1 MRPRIRTAA
10 CGFLAAIALSAA
22 PDPAPIPPVLSE
34 IDRVVSESFWDAG
47 LKGVDWSG
55 AVRAAAAEIE
65 HARDAAAR
73 DRAYDRLLA
82 RLDDSHTFRLPAGVL
97 PERGWATCGLRIG
110 RETDGFAV
118 KGILPGTAAERAG
131 LALGDRVLEVDGRH
145 YGREKVNFRDL
156 FLRLEGPAGSSVEV
170 VWKPAAGGSERTS
183 KLVRT
188 AEEPGDALV
197 WKSARVIRRPAGA
210 YGYARLW
217 GLDSETALAIVDL
230 LLDREEVERIHAN
243 LSGWNSIQGF
253 VLDARA
259 NSGGYDPNIL
269 ATFLRGRWSSGD
281 YYRRTR
287 TGRRL
292 VPPVYRPLDV
302 VLLVNSATASAA
314 EALALQVRR
323 HGIGPIVG
331 EQTAG
336 MATGGAFSRR
346 LVDGSW
352 LWVSNSR
359 IEDENGRSYE
369 GEGVLPD
376 VVVAD
381 RPPAATGEE
390 EAIVEAG
397 LRVLAKG
404 AAGVRKSEIGNR

>member
-1 MRPRIRTAA
+1 MKPRIRTAA
-10 CGFLAAIALSAA
+10 CGFLAAVALAAA
-22 PDPAPIPPVLSE
+22 PDPAPVPPVLAE
-34 IDRVVSESFWDAG
+34 IDRVVSESFWDAN
-47 LKGVDWSG
+47 LKGIDWSA
-55 AVRAAAAEIE
+55 AVRAAAVEIE
-65 HARDAAAR
+65 HARDSVAR

-97 PERGWATCGLRIG
+97 PERGWATSGLRIG
-110 RETDGFAV
+110 RDGDGFAV

-131 LALGDRVLEVDGRH
+131 LALGDRVLEVDGRR

-170 VWKPAAGGSERTS
+170 VWKPAAGNERTS
-183 KLVRT
+183 KLVRA

-197 WKSARVIRRPAGA
+197 WKSTRVIRRGARA

-230 LLDREEVERIHAN
+230 LLDREEIERVHTN
-243 LSGWNSIQGF
+243 LSGWSSIEGF
-253 VLDARA
+253 LLDARA

-287 TGRRL
+287 AGRRL
-292 VPPVYRPLDV
+292 VPPVYRPLPV
-302 VLLVNSATASAA
+302 VVLVNSATASAA

-346 LVDGSW
+346 LADGSW
-352 LWVSNSR
+352 LWISNSR

-369 GEGVLPD
+369 GEGVTPD
-376 VVVAD
+376 VLVAD
-381 RPPAATGEE
+381 RPSAAAGEE

-397 LRVLAKG
+397 LKLLG
-404 AAGVRKSEIGNR
+404 SRKP